1 MKLHLKT
8 PQPSD
13 ILDKVFASVAIDR
26 VARRVTLQPEDLPE
40 PPAPKADPV
49 QYYADYYPNNW
60 RECPALLSLTKMQRI
75 DMKRNRTNFFN
86 LRFGKLRVIGV
97 AALRRN
103 DDAHPRRWVVQCD
116 CGFYEYRKTT
126 AIHKAIKRG
135 VSQSRDCCDRCHD
148 LEGEASS
155 ARN

>member
-49 QYYADYYPNNW
+49 QYYDWSLAPPLAG
-60 RECPALLSLTKMQRI
+60 RALL
-75 DMKRNRTNFFN
+75 
-86 LRFGKLRVIGV
+86 
-97 AALRRN
+97 AALFDRLDFSAPRIRAFFGAYGLAPAG
-103 DDAHPRRWVVQCD
+103 DAM
-116 CGFYEYRKTT
+116 
-126 AIHKAIKRG
+126 
-135 VSQSRDCCDRCHD
+135 
-148 LEGEASS
+148 GEA
-155 ARN
+155 AP